1 MSGSTRSLERAL
13 PARDAAVPADSGMN
27 TAMVLA
33 YDGSPYQGWQIQ
45 PHGPT
50 VQGTLEKALGTILR
64 HPVRVIGS
72 GRTDTGVHAR
82 NQVANVFLPEPP
94 SLYRL
99 RQQINALAGPSIA
112 VKRMVEMPPNFHA
125 RYCARGKHYR
135 YHVFNRPYPPV
146 FGRERCWWI
155 RQELDVDAMREAAG
169 HLVGEHD
176 FSAFRAKACE
186 APSPVRKI
194 RRIEITAGEREDSTL
209 RIDLEASA
217 FLQHMARIVV
227 GTLVAVGLGR
237 LEAATLGAIL
247 ASRDRE
253 RAAATAPASGLH
265 LISVQYDLEEFPQL
279 APMTDEP
286 ADL

>member
-1 MSGSTRSLERAL
+1 
-13 PARDAAVPADSGMN
+13 
-27 TAMVLA
+27 MVLA
-33 YDGSPYQGWQIQ
+33 YDGSPYLGWQIQ

-50 VQGTLEKALGTILR
+50 VQGTLEQALNTILH

-112 VKRMVEMPPNFHA
+112 VKRMVEVPPNFHA

-135 YHVFNRPYPPV
+135 YHLFNRPYPSV
-146 FGRERCWWI
+146 FGRERSWWI
-155 RQELDVDAMREAAG
+155 RQDLDVDAMREAAG

-176 FSAFRAKACE
+176 FSTFRAKACE
-186 APSPVRKI
+186 APSPVREI
-194 RRIEITAGEREDSTL
+194 RRIDITVGEREDSTL

-237 LEAATLGAIL
+237 LEPARLAPIL

-253 RAAATAPASGLH
+253 QAEATAPARGLH
-265 LISVQYDLEEFPQL
+265 LISVNYDLEEFPQL
-279 APMTDEP
+279 APMTAGP
-286 ADL
+286 AEL